1 MSSPSPAPRSAWI
14 QVAGDV
20 VISALVAITVFG
32 AIQWWQGRDFSGRLV
47 AGEVA
52 PAFELRDGRTREVVQ
67 LSALRGRPVVLNF
80 WATWCR
86 PCRDEMPALE
96 RLAQAAGDTL
106 HVVTL
111 TTDDPGLVTRF
122 LDTGGYTL
130 RCLMDATGEVSQRY
144 RVSSLPR
151 TVVLDASG
159 KVAWD
164 VVGQVD
170 MRALRDVL
178 STLTR

>member
-1 MSSPSPAPRSAWI
+1 
-14 QVAGDV
+14 
-20 VISALVAITVFG
+20 
-32 AIQWWQGRDFSGRLV
+32 
-47 AGEVA
+47 
-52 PAFELRDGRTREVVQ
+52 
-67 LSALRGRPVVLNF
+67 
-80 WATWCR
+80 
-86 PCRDEMPALE
+86 MPALE